1 MSRSVVS
8 STTDPFVSSSEV
20 TTEEE
25 VTHPIDQDRAKL
37 VVWKGKGNEGAYSQS
52 ESFFTMGD
60 IMPTLKKLNTTF
72 TKAWI

>member
-1 MSRSVVS
+1 MARSVVS

-20 TTEEE
+20 TTEED
-25 VTHPIDQDRAKL
+25 VTHPIGQDRAKL
-37 VVWKGKGNEGAYSQS
+37 VVWKAKGNEGSYSQS

-72 TKAWI
+72 TKARI